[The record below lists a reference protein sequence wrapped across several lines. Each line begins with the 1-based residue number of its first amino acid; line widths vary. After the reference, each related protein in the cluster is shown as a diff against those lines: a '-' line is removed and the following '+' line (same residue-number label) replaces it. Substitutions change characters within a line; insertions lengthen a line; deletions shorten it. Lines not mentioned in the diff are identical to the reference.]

1 MARRAAL
8 IKIKAK
14 SQKKSK
20 TEQWLVN
27 RKYCGDEPTF
37 TSKILD
43 RGKHN
48 HCFSW
53 YSYMCDRREAHEYLI
68 EYLKNVGRDTE
79 ANQVKNI
86 PDKWLPTTICWT
98 ARMWSRG
105 AVLPESSREFFEKRL
120 KETLTRDYNKS
131 DKMEVESS
139 EELIVKRVDK
149 TVYDRMSVLLEAL
162 ICEIEEKIDE
172 FITTWKPGFMMY
184 DWLQSKQVPGVQ
196 AKRMFDFFNPQ
207 LLEIEDYFEG
217 RLSEGYE
224 GYSKDELKKLFG
236 FYVMIVEDLEK
247 YSNNSKKVRKPRAK
261 KPITAEKKL
270 KDFKYQKFDNV
281 KKIQSIQPENIF
293 GSSELWVFST
303 KYNQL
308 TVFRTTD
315 PSGLDVYRTSIRNFD
330 PITSHTKKLKSKDV
344 DNILREVQNA
354 GKVSL
359 RNILKNARGSD
370 QKLQERINENTILV
384 RVVK

>member
-1 MARRAAL
+1 
-8 IKIKAK
+8 
-14 SQKKSK
+14 
-20 TEQWLVN
+20 
-27 RKYCGDEPTF
+27 
-37 TSKILD
+37 
-43 RGKHN
+43 
-48 HCFSW
+48 
-53 YSYMCDRREAHEYLI
+53 
-68 EYLKNVGRDTE
+68 
-79 ANQVKNI
+79 
-86 PDKWLPTTICWT
+86 
-98 ARMWSRG
+98 
-105 AVLPESSREFFEKRL
+105 
-120 KETLTRDYNKS
+120 
-131 DKMEVESS
+131 
-139 EELIVKRVDK
+139 
-149 TVYDRMSVLLEAL
+149 
-162 ICEIEEKIDE
+162 
-172 FITTWKPGFMMY
+172 
-184 DWLQSKQVPGVQ
+184 
-196 AKRMFDFFNPQ
+196 
-207 LLEIEDYFEG
+207 
-217 RLSEGYE
+217 
-224 GYSKDELKKLFG
+224 
-236 FYVMIVEDLEK
+236 MIVEDLEK